1 MNHLWNRRSIAFR
14 LIVAVLA
21 VEALFALLIVF
32 LAFGY
37 ERHVQ
42 FDAFHVMVHGR
53 ADSVIGA
60 IQDSEDAQDTLI
72 ISRQDLH
79 LPPEDVWEALDGDGR
94 VLGKSDNWNDAAIHE
109 GKPGHDAYLQTR
121 LNHRH
126 YAVLT
131 LRGTRL
137 VDPDAHGG
145 GTLHNLVV
153 YYGAPTGPVWH
164 TIRGAVE
171 FYAVGSLLLL
181 AVTGPLIAWLLHR
194 GLAPM
199 RELAGLAAQ
208 VSANSWEFTPP
219 SSARST
225 PELAPLTTAMENVLA
240 RLKKAFEQQRVF
252 VSDAA
257 HELKTAV
264 AVIKSSLQLLAL
276 KPRTASEYREG
287 LERCVADSERLE
299 SLVGH
304 MLTLARVESADNA
317 ASSTPCHLGA
327 CAEQVSHHLQSIAEL
342 RHIRVHLTAKPEAA
356 VALPPEDCFA
366 LVSNLVLN
374 AVQHSPAGASV
385 EVNVETRD
393 GNAWLT
399 VRDRGEGVPADVL
412 PHVFERFYR
421 GDPSRARST
430 GGSGLGLA
438 IAKGIVDRAGGSIA
452 IENCAGGGAQV
463 TVRLPS
469 TPAVSADRA

>member
-1 MNHLWNRRSIAFR
+1 MNRFWNPRSIGFR
-14 LIVAVLA
+14 LVVTVLA

-42 FDAFHVMVHGR
+42 FRAFHVMVHGR

-72 ISRQDLH
+72 MSRQDLR
-79 LPPEDVWEALDGDGR
+79 LPEEDVWEALDGDGR
-94 VLGKSDNWNDAAIHE
+94 VLGRSENWNAAILQS
-109 GKPGHDAYLQTR
+109 GRVGRDGYLQTR

-126 YAVLT
+126 YAVLE

-145 GTLHNLVV
+145 GKLHHLVV
-153 YYGAPTGPVWH
+153 YYGAPVGPVWH
-164 TIRGAVE
+164 AIRGAVQ
-171 FYAVGSLLLL
+171 FYAAGSLLLL
-181 AVTGPLIAWLLHR
+181 LVTGPLIAWLLHR

-208 VSANSWEFTPP
+208 VSANSWEFSPP
-219 SSARST
+219 ARARST
-225 PELAPLTTAMENVLA
+225 PELAPLTSAMESVLE
-240 RLKKAFEQQRVF
+240 RLKRAFLQQRVF

-276 KPRTASEYREG
+276 RPRTVAEYQEG
-287 LERCVADSERLE
+287 VERCVADAERLE
-299 SLVGH
+299 GLVGQ
-304 MLTLARVESADNA
+304 MLTLARVESADA
-317 ASSTPCHLGA
+317 AAAAGA
-327 CAEQVSHHLQSIAEL
+327 CDLAACADQVRDHLRSVAEL
-342 RHIRVHLTAKPEAA
+342 RGIDLHFAEGPAVRVN
-356 VALPPEDCFA
+356 VAPEDCFIV
-366 LVSNLVLN
+366 VSNLLLN
-374 AVQHSPAGASV
+374 ALQHGPEGSPIEIQV
-385 EVNVETRD
+385 EEHD
-393 GNAWLT
+393 GSAWLT
-399 VRDRGEGVPADVL
+399 VRDHGEGVSADVL

-421 GDPSRARST
+421 GDPSRARAT

-438 IAKGIVDRAGGSIA
+438 IAKGIAERAGGSIA
-452 IENCAGGGAQV
+452 IENCADGGARV
-463 TVRLPS
+463 TVQLPI
-469 TPAVSADRA
+469 AVE